1 MNAIEL
7 LKADHEK
14 VKSLFK
20 QAEAE
25 GGNNW
30 ELFKKIKEEL
40 DVHTHIEEEILYPRI
55 KEVEELTDIVLEG
68 VEEHHQAKVV
78 MREME
83 ALSKD
88 SEKFEPKMM
97 VLMENV
103 EHHIKEEEEEMFPKI
118 EKLIAEEELEEL
130 GRRLEAEKRSFSRK
144 MTGRAAK

>member
-20 QAEAE
+20 EAEAAE
-25 GGNNW
+25 GNNW
-30 ELFKKIKEEL
+30 ELFEKIREEL

-55 KEVEELTDIVLEG
+55 KKVEELTDIVLEG

-78 MREME
+78 MREIA
-83 ALSKD
+83 ALSKESD
-88 SEKFEPKMM
+88 KFEPKLM

-130 GRRLEAEKRSFSRK
+130 GRQLAAEKRSFSRT
-144 MTGRAAK
+144 MTGRAAN